1 MSIHLAMLVVQ
12 LAGCLAGRVVDARL
26 LFAGDPS
33 HQADARFPARRDVLT
48 RDGCGDSLRLPEGA
62 LVSSENL
69 HWGFQSEL
77 RVELAH

>member
-1 MSIHLAMLVVQ
+1 MPVKS
-12 LAGCLAGRVVDARL
+12 ARSAAIL
-26 LFAGDPS
+26 SALPPGADPS

-69 HWGFQSEL
+69 RWGFQSEL